1 MRPHVFNLIDFGGVG
16 DGVWMNT
23 KAFEDVVDTIAK
35 FGNEGGQ
42 LNMQAGV
49 WLTTPFNLT
58 SHMTLFLAEDVV
70 ILGVEVGIF
79 SFFSFFT

>member
-1 MRPHVFNLIDFGGVG
+1 
-16 DGVWMNT
+16 MNT

-58 SHMTLFLAEDVV
+58 SHMSLFLAEDVV
-70 ILGVEVGIF
+70 ILGVEESLYKKSHTAATGQMIKLH
-79 SFFSFFT
+79 SRQA